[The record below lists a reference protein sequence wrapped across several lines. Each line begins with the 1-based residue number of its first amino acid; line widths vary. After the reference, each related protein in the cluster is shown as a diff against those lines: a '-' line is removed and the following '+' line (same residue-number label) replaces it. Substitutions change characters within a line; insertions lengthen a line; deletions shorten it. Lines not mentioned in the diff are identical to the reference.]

1 MKKKPLEPKCKN
13 CRLFDSKSN
22 RCAVVILYEGERYN
36 LPVEAE
42 DDCFFENEFVA
53 INEQGEKEIFKPE
66 VQQARFWVEDQKTG
80 NPTQGDGIVKIEY
93 PEGFFNE

>member
-1 MKKKPLEPKCKN
+1 MKKKTPEPKCKN
-13 CRLFDSKSN
+13 CRLFDPKSN
-22 RCAVVILYEGERYN
+22 RCAVVILYGGEKYN

-53 INEQGEKEIFKPE
+53 INDEGQEDVFKAE
-66 VQQARFWVEDQKTG
+66 VQQARFWVEDPETG
-80 NPTQGDGIVKIEY
+80 EPTRGDGLVKIEY